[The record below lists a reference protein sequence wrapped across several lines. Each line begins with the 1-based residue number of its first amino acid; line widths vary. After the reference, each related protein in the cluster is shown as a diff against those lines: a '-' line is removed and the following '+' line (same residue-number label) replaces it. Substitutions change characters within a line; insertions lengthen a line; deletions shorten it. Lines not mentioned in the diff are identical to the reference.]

1 MAMINNTAFETKV
14 TNRVFDETAN
24 ITGVFHNA
32 SGDEEI
38 LFAGA
43 LCTRDELM
51 PNMGYEAAGIKNNNS
66 WIMVLATDAA
76 TANTP
81 IYACNTYNVN
91 ELTDPV
97 TGNTYKV
104 GSNTLGL
111 PAPAGVPTTFTRI
124 QFAEG
129 DRHYRFGVGNLNA
142 ALGEN
147 TFFTIANGQLVPAAA
162 APETAGTP
170 YFKLLGTGNFTT
182 GAYNGFGYVDVEA
195 HIA

>member
-1 MAMINNTAFETKV
+1 MAMIQNTAFETKV
-14 TNRVFDETAN
+14 TNRVFDEPAN
-24 ITGVFHNA
+24 ITGLFKNG
-32 SGDEEI
+32 SGNDEI

-43 LCTRDELM
+43 LCVRDELL
-51 PNMGYEAAGIKNNNS
+51 PNEGYEAADVLNNNTWS
-66 WIMVLATDAA
+66 MVLATSDD

-111 PAPAGVPTTFTRI
+111 PAPAGVLTTYTRI
-124 QFAEG
+124 HFAPG
-129 DRHYRFGVGNLNA
+129 DRHYRFGIGNLTT
-142 ALGEN
+142 E
-147 TFFTIANGQLVPAAA
+147 LVPTGS
-162 APETAGTP
+162 APAAGTP
-170 YFKLLGTGNFTT
+170 YFKLLGTGNFVA
-182 GAYNGFGYVDVEA
+182 GAYNSFGYVDVEA

>member
-1 MAMINNTAFETKV
+1 MAMIQNTAFETKV
-14 TNRVFDETAN
+14 TNRVFDEPAN
-24 ITGVFHNA
+24 ITGLFKNG
-32 SGDEEI
+32 SGNDEI

-43 LCTRDELM
+43 LCVRDELL
-51 PNMGYEAAGIKNNNS
+51 PNEGYEAADVLNNNTWS
-66 WIMVLATDAA
+66 MVLATSDD

-111 PAPAGVPTTFTRI
+111 PAPAGVLTTYTRI
-124 QFAEG
+124 HFAPG
-129 DRHYRFGVGNLNA
+129 DRHYRFGIGNLTTE
-142 ALGEN
+142 LGEN
-147 TFFTIANGQLVPAAA
+147 KFFTINNGQLVPTGS
-162 APETAGTP
+162 APAAGTP
-170 YFKLLGTGNFTT
+170 YFKLLGTGNFVA
-182 GAYNGFGYVDVEA
+182 GAYNSFGYVDVEA